1 METCRRKRRGEG
13 IGNSQPPILI
23 GLFFIMFH
31 KKYPPTRDKNI
42 TPIGRTEANGR
53 WRALGRTIGSKRK
66 AMPPRVRNP
75 SHRVKLQKITIFV
88 ICSAESPQA
97 E

>member
-1 METCRRKRRGEG
+1 
-13 IGNSQPPILI
+13 
-23 GLFFIMFH
+23 MFH
-31 KKYPPTRDKNI
+31 KKHPPTRDKNI

-53 WRALGRTIGSKRK
+53 WRAVGRTIGSKRK
-66 AMPPRVRNP
+66 AMPPRVRKP
-75 SHRVKLQKITIFV
+75 SHSVKLQKITILV

>member
-1 METCRRKRRGEG
+1 MKLGEEETEEG

-31 KKYPPTRDKNI
+31 KKYPPTRDKKI

-66 AMPPRVRNP
+66 AVPPRVR
-75 SHRVKLQKITIFV
+75 KT
-88 ICSAESPQA
+88 EPQS
-97 E
+97 